1 MIITLPN
8 ANIAPTKRPSHP
20 KQKLIFQTPS
30 VSGAE
35 LVYLYSVCILRFLK
49 TPSDLYTERLRKLQN
64 PRPMD
69 ILQ

>member
-35 LVYLYSVCILRFLK
+35 LVYLI
-49 TPSDLYTERLRKLQN
+49 
-64 PRPMD
+64 
-69 ILQ
+69 